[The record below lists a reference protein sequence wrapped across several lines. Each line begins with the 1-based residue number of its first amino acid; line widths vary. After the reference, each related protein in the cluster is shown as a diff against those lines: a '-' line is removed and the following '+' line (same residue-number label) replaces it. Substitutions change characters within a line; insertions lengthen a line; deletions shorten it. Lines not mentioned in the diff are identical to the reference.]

1 MSQRL
6 QLAALV
12 VGLGLFAF
20 LIYRIGLWTIV
31 ADLGRIGW
39 GIAVIVGLE
48 LAVDAVNT
56 MGWRLTFAPSDRT
69 VSLPTLFLVRLAG
82 TAVNQAVPAAT
93 VGGEPVKV
101 MLLRPYV
108 AASNAWASVI
118 TAKLAYG
125 VAQSGFVL
133 CGLLV
138 AFRGVDVPASVS
150 RALFGALG
158 VTLAGLAVF
167 FGLQRRG
174 LFAAT
179 ATAAGKLRLPER
191 WIAWLRRATDSIDGQ
206 IRDFLVLRRGD
217 FLRSVAWHCSAFALG
232 VLQVFLLLRWLGLP
246 ADLLACV
253 AIETFSLVVQLA
265 LFLVPAS
272 IGVQEGGKVLIFTAL
287 GLPAAAGLAV
297 GLAFRLTQIAEV
309 GLGLGAFGVL
319 HWRQRRHTRNVVAG
333 SGI

>member
-1 MSQRL
+1 MSRRL

-12 VGLGLFAF
+12 LGLCLFAF
-20 LIYRIGLWTIV
+20 LIYRIGLRTIV
-31 ADLGRIGW
+31 ADLGQIGW
-39 GIAVIVGLE
+39 RIAVIVGLE

-56 MGWRLTFAPSDRT
+56 MGWRLTFALSDRE
-69 VSLPTLFLVRLAG
+69 VSFRMLFLVRLAG

-101 MLLRPYV
+101 MLLRPWV

-118 TAKLAYG
+118 TAKLSYG
-125 VAQSGFVL
+125 VAQSLFVV

-138 AFRGVDVPASVS
+138 AFQGLDLPTSIS

-158 VTLAGLAVF
+158 LTLAGLAVF

-174 LFAAT
+174 IFAAT
-179 ATAAGKLRLPER
+179 TAAAERVRLPER
-191 WIAWLRRATDSIDGQ
+191 WTERLRRVTDSMDGQ
-206 IRDFLVLRRGD
+206 IRDFYELRRGD
-217 FLRSVAWHCSAFALG
+217 FLRSVAWHLSAFPIG
-232 VLQVFLLLRWLGLP
+232 VLQVFLLLRWLGLA
-246 ADLLACV
+246 ADLRTCV
-253 AIETFSLVVQLA
+253 AIETFSLLVQLA

-297 GLAFRLTQIAEV
+297 GIAFRLTQIAEI
-309 GLGLGAFGVL
+309 GLGLGAFGAL
-319 HWRQRRHTRNVVAG
+319 HWRQRQHTRNVVAG

>member
-12 VGLGLFAF
+12 LGLGLFAS
-20 LIYRIGLWTIV
+20 LIYGIGPWTIV
-31 ADLGRIGW
+31 ADLGQIGW

-69 VSLPTLFLVRLAG
+69 VSFPVLFLVRLAG

-108 AASNAWASVI
+108 AAANAWASVI
-118 TAKLAYG
+118 TAKLSYG
-125 VAQSGFVL
+125 VAQSVFVL

-138 AFRGVDVPASVS
+138 AFRGLDVPTSIS

-158 VTLAGLAVF
+158 LTLAGLAAF

-179 ATAAGKLRLPER
+179 GAAAGRLGLPEY
-191 WIAWLRRATDSIDGQ
+191 WTDWLRRATGSLDDQ
-206 IRDFLVLRRGD
+206 IRDVLVLRRGD
-217 FLRSVAWHCSAFALG
+217 FLRSVAWHLSAFAIG

-246 ADLLACV
+246 ADLLTCV
-253 AIETFSLVVQLA
+253 AIETFSLLVQLA

-297 GLAFRLTQIAEV
+297 GLAFRLTQIAEIA
-309 GLGLGAFGVL
+309 LGLGAFSAL
-319 HWRQRRHTRNVVAG
+319 HWRQRQHRRDVVAG